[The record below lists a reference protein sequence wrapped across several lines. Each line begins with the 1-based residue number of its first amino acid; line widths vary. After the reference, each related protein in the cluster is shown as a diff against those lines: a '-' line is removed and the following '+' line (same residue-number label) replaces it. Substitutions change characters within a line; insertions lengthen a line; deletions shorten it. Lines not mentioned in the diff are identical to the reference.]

1 MSAAAA
7 TKKPRRLHPARM
19 GTKVSHYW
27 SDLTREHGYEP
38 LKLEGDIPSELSG
51 TLYRTGPALT
61 QRFGRPYS
69 HVFEGD
75 GAICAVRL
83 GAGKPEGAVRLLR
96 GDGFVAE
103 ERAGRPLY
111 QTAVS
116 WPRQVANGLLGRS
129 KNTGNTNVMAWHG
142 NLYALMENARPIAF
156 DRELETVGETSF
168 GGVIRGAFSAH
179 PHPVATRRTTYN
191 VGLRYGRKTHVAVY
205 SLPWEGPAR
214 CLTELPLDHPVLLH
228 DFMATEKHAVMLVSP
243 LRLVLH
249 RAILSIGDFT
259 DLFRWTPSAGTE
271 VIVVPIDEP
280 ERVRRFRT
288 DAFFQIHFCGGHEE
302 PDATAV
308 DIMKY
313 PDSSA
318 LDVNVAD
325 IDEPPQTGEV
335 TRIRIPHGA
344 ERIEHE
350 RLCETTLEFGQ
361 HDPRVAGSAHRHLFG
376 LTVDES
382 HHFGLVHVDL
392 ESGVEDIYR
401 FPEGEFC
408 SEALF
413 APKGPEAS
421 EGEGYLLTIVYRS
434 SSRTSHLA
442 VFDAQHLS
450 DGPLSRAHFDHHI
463 PSGFHGTWVGAPG
476 AGAA

>member
-1 MSAAAA
+1 MTAA
-7 TKKPRRLHPARM
+7 TATKSTRRLHPARM
-19 GTKVSHYW
+19 GTRVSHFW
-27 SDLTREHGYEP
+27 SDLTREHGFEP
-38 LKLEGDIPSELSG
+38 LKIEGEIPRDIAG

-83 GAGKPEGAVRLLR
+83 ADGKVQGAHRLLR

-103 ERAGRPLY
+103 ERAGRALY

-116 WPRQVANGLLGRS
+116 WPRQVANGLLGRF
-129 KNTGNTNVMAWHG
+129 KNTGNTNVMEWHG

-179 PHPVATRRTTYN
+179 PHPVASRRTTYN
-191 VGLRYGRKTHVAVY
+191 VGLRYGRKTSVAVY
-205 SLPWEGPAR
+205 ALPWEGQAR
-214 CLTELPLDHPVLLH
+214 CLTELPLDHPVMLH
-228 DFMATEKHAVMLVSP
+228 DFMATEKHVVMLVSP
-243 LRLVLH
+243 LRLVIH
-249 RAILSIGDFT
+249 RAILAIGDFP

-271 VIVVPIDEP
+271 VIVVPIDDP
-280 ERVRRFRT
+280 EQVRRFRT

-302 PDATAV
+302 PDAVTV

-325 IDEPPQTGEV
+325 VDEPPQTGVV

-344 ERIEHE
+344 DRIEHE
-350 RLCETTLEFGQ
+350 RLCETTLEFGH
-361 HDPRVAGSAHRHLFG
+361 HDPRVAGSSYRHLFG

-382 HHFGLVHVDL
+382 HGFRLVHVDL
-392 ESGVEDIYR
+392 ERGLEDVFA
-401 FPEGEFC
+401 FPDGEFN
-408 SEALF
+408 SETVF
-413 APKGPEAS
+413 VPRAPDAP

-434 SSRTSHLA
+434 SSQTSHLA
-442 VFDAQHLS
+442 VFDAQHVS
-450 DGPLSRAHFDHHI
+450 DGPIARAHFDHHI
-463 PSGFHGTWVGAPG
+463 PSSFHGTWVAAPG
-476 AGAA
+476 ANGA